1 MGGIKSVLD
10 PAGAIT
16 GKKASWYKYVD
27 PIGSKIIDKVRPETK
42 EEAVDTSLTDTSE
55 QNSVTAMAAK
65 EAARIEVERIKKKK
79 GFRST
84 ILTSPLGDPNNP
96 PLKRA
101 AIL

>member
-27 PIGSKIIDKVRPETK
+27 PIGSKIIDKFRPEAK
-42 EEAVDTSLTDTSE
+42 EDAVDNLIDTSE

-65 EAARIEVERIKKKK
+65 EAARIEVERLKKKK

-84 ILTSPLGDPNNP
+84 ILTSPLGDPNNSP
-96 PLKRA
+96 TKKA